1 MLGLFLCYKLLSNI
15 EVVSEL
21 LVPDSYLSCKLV
33 LQLNAV
39 RAQTYRQITRVFFF
53 FAQNNGP
60 ALLYF
65 CSIFMAISNC
75 QERQEILLKHKKK
88 YFYLLKHRVV
98 TQTGCGVSLL
108 TAIQNPEQ
116 CLPADPA
123 LSSKVGLENSPEIP
137 SSLSYSV
144 VL

>member
-1 MLGLFLCYKLLSNI
+1 
-15 EVVSEL
+15 
-21 LVPDSYLSCKLV
+21 
-33 LQLNAV
+33 
-39 RAQTYRQITRVFFF
+39 
-53 FAQNNGP
+53 
-60 ALLYF
+60 
-65 CSIFMAISNC
+65 MAISNC

-108 TAIQNPEQ
+108 RAIQNLEQ

-123 LSSKVGLENSPEIP
+123 LSSKVGLEDSPKNP